1 MSSPSRSLRSFRSN
15 TPPRLDIPDSNFHP
29 KPILRRHVKFGD
41 SSDAAAQSRRSSV
54 SIGSGPRRPARNASF
69 KEEYHEQSP
78 LLFSARSNDGGA
90 AARSSGY
97 FSPRSDAS
105 WMDDHEESVST
116 GYLLLLTMTI
126 IGLQIAWSVELSNG
140 SPYLL
145 GLGID
150 KSLLALVWIAGPLSG
165 TLVQPYVGIKS
176 DRCRSRFGKRRPFMV
191 GGAIATV
198 ISLIALAWT
207 RELIAGILGLF
218 GVPEDSETTATTSIV
233 FAVTMIYVLDFS
245 INVIQAGV
253 RAFIVDNAPTHQQ
266 DTANAWAARLSGVGN
281 IVGYLFGYVDLPK
294 YFAFVGDTQFKVLCV
309 FACIVL
315 LGTLT
320 ISCITIQE
328 RDPRLDGELEPQ
340 TGGVLTFFR
349 DLFHSMQNLPDQ
361 IKRVCEVQFFAW
373 IGWFP
378 FLFYIT
384 TYVGG
389 VYVDPIFREH
399 ENMSSDEIDAA
410 WAEATRMGTFAL
422 LIFAITT
429 FASSVLL
436 PFLVASSFRPEE
448 PEPITPRTPL
458 TPGGGKLPRTPKTP
472 HTPLTP
478 GGAAAGGY
486 FVFDPYADKP
496 AAMDKTKGNV
506 FQRVYA
512 HLPSPELRWLTLRRT
527 WLFSHILFCILTWA
541 TLFVR
546 DTIGATVLVALIGIP
561 WSMTNWAPYALIA
574 AEISKRE
581 NIRRGL
587 IPPPPT
593 HDGELLAR
601 GEDPSDGSDQAGVVL
616 GIHNVAIAAPQV
628 IATLVSSVIFRFL
641 QKPRGTPGDDSVAW
655 VLRFGGL
662 AALIAA
668 YLTKRV
674 HEEART

>member
-1 MSSPSRSLRSFRSN
+1 MGRSYVQKLLSSADLHS
-15 TPPRLDIPDSNFHP
+15 
-29 KPILRRHVKFGD
+29 
-41 SSDAAAQSRRSSV
+41 
-54 SIGSGPRRPARNASF
+54 
-69 KEEYHEQSP
+69 
-78 LLFSARSNDGGA
+78 
-90 AARSSGY
+90 
-97 FSPRSDAS
+97 
-105 WMDDHEESVST
+105 
-116 GYLLLLTMTI
+116 
-126 IGLQIAWSVELSNG
+126 LQISWSVELSNG

-176 DRCRSRFGKRRPFMV
+176 DRCRSRFGRRRPFMV

-198 ISLIALAWT
+198 ISLLALAWT
-207 RELIAGILGLF
+207 RELIGGILGIF
-218 GVPEDSETTATTSIV
+218 GVPNDSQATATTSIV

-294 YFAFVGDTQFKVLCV
+294 YFGFIGDTQFKVLCV
-309 FACIVL
+309 FACVVL

-320 ISCITIQE
+320 ISCIAVQE
-328 RDPRLDGELEPQ
+328 RDPRLDGEPEVQ
-340 TGGVLTFFR
+340 QGGVLSFFR
-349 DLFHSMQNLPDQ
+349 DLFHSMRNLPDQ

-399 ENMSSDEIDAA
+399 EGTLTPEEIDAA
-410 WAEATRMGTFAL
+410 WAKATRMGTFAL

-429 FASSVLL
+429 FASSMVL
-436 PFLVASSFRPEE
+436 PFLVAASFRPEVPE
-448 PEPITPRTPL
+448 PRTPITPMTP
-458 TPGGGKLPRTPKTP
+458 GGKLPRTPKTP
-472 HTPLTP
+472 HTPMTP

-496 AAMDKTKGNV
+496 EASDKTKGTIL
-506 FQRVYA
+506 QRMVA
-512 HLPSPELRWLTLRRT
+512 HLPSPELKWLTLRRT
-527 WLFSHILFCILTWA
+527 WLLSHIVFFILTWA
-541 TLFVR
+541 TFFVH
-546 DTIGATVLVALIGIP
+546 DFVGATVLVALIGIP

-581 NIRRGL
+581 NIRRGV
-587 IPPPPT
+587 IAPPPT

-641 QKPRGTPGDDSVAW
+641 QKPRGSAGDDSVAW

-668 YLTKRV
+668 YLTRRV
-674 HEEART
+674 HEENKA